1 MYIYFIYLLMRDEIG
16 RDAKKQK
23 LYSLGFFLST
33 NTGKEARNL
42 EKNVKINNKIPSNAE
57 NQ

>member
-23 LYSLGFFLST
+23 LYSLGVFSST